1 MANIKEIKRL
11 HGGDLQLA
19 AQSNVQMDAGIGQKD
34 HFRMESMRASSPR
47 QRIKAESA
55 VAGDC

>member
-1 MANIKEIKRL
+1 LANIKEIKRL

-47 QRIKAESA
+47 QRIKA
-55 VAGDC
+55 